1 VQKIKKFTTESTER
15 RERICLLSLLPI
27 SVSSVV
33 FSLLFP
39 IRLPKIKAKTV
50 PTRIYFCKYF
60 NALALT
66 PGQDKRIES
75 RVSDLPLSY

>member
-1 VQKIKKFTTESTER
+1 LWESVQKIKKFHHRGHGEH
-15 RERICLLSLLPI
+15 REKKKTPLLALLPI

-60 NALALT
+60 NALALA
-66 PGQDKRIES
+66 E
-75 RVSDLPLSY
+75 